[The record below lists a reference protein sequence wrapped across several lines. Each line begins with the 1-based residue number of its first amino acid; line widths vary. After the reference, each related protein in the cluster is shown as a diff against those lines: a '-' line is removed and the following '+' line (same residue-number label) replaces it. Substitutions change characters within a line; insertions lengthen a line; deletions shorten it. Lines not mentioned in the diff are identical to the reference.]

1 MKENTYVDLVRQFYL
16 NLSYF
21 NGTVKSTVKGVDIIL
36 DPLYLRQILY
46 LPCEGY
52 TNMELLIKEEGINV
66 ILERTFTE
74 SLNRFEAK
82 ILSVEMR
89 LLHHMVTKLFVPRS
103 GRHDF
108 LSDRDICI
116 MYHVIT

>member
-1 MKENTYVDLVRQFYL
+1 MVREFYL

-36 DPLYLRQILY
+36 NPLLLGQILH

-52 TNMELLIKEEGINV
+52 TNMELSIKEGINV
-66 ILERTFTE
+66 ILGRTFTR
-74 SLNRFEAK
+74 SLNRLEAK
-82 ILSVEMR
+82 ILSVKIR
-89 LLHHMVTKLFVPRS
+89 LLHHMVTKLFVPGS
-103 GRHDF
+103 GRHDL
-108 LSDRDICI
+108 LSGRDICI